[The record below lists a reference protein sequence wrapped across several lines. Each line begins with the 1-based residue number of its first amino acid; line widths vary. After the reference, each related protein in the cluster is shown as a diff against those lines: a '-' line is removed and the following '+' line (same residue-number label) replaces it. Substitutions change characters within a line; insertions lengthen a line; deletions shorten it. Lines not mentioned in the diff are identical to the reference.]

1 MRVFVLTTGRA
12 ASKTF
17 AKACGHI
24 KGMTAAHE
32 SRSQL
37 LTDRLVYPDRHVEVD
52 NRLVWFLGS
61 LDRLYDDVDTHY
73 VFLKR
78 DRAKVSESY
87 LRRWFVR
94 QSLVR
99 GFYHSILM
107 RKGDPSLDE
116 RAIACRL
123 CVETIEDNIA
133 FFLRGRHNASVVNV
147 ETLKADFSAFVER
160 AGLECDLQRALAE
173 FDVTT
178 NLNKESAG
186 RRRSLGRS
194 LQKLMR
200 AVRNFPDYFREV

>member
-32 SRSQL
+32 SRAEMLS
-37 LTDRLVYPDRHVEVD
+37 DRLVYPDQHVEVD

-61 LDRLYDDVDTHY
+61 LDRLYRDTETHY

-107 RKGDPSLDE
+107 RKGDPSPDE
-116 RAIACRL
+116 RAIACDL
-123 CVETIEDNIA
+123 CIETIEDNID
-133 FFLRGRHNASVVNV
+133 FFLRGRQNVSVVNV
-147 ETLKADFSAFVER
+147 ETLRADFATFIER
-160 AGLECDLQRALAE
+160 AGVKCDLERAFAE
-173 FDVTT
+173 LDVTT
-178 NLNKESAG
+178 NLNRTDTG
-186 RRRSLGRS
+186 HRRSLKRS
-194 LQKLMR
+194 LRKLTR
-200 AVRNFPDYFREV
+200 AIRNFPEYFRGV